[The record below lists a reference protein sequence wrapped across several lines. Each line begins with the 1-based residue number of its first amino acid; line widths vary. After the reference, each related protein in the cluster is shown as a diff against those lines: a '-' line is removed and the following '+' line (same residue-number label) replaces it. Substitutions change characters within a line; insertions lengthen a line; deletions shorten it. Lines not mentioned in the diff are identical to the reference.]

1 MIPITLT
8 ANSSYTLDLSTY
20 SAISDGTTTIATDS
34 ANVALGGFNSGNG
47 QNNPFGKGEGGSGS
61 GGEYVAFSG
70 SGYGAGGGGGPGG
83 STNVKIPSGGGGGF
97 NPNAYYGLATDTIPG
112 VPVNDMAYTGEG
124 ANVVGEGKPAVLF
137 LELTKQ

>member
-8 ANSSYTLDLSTY
+8 ANSSYTLDLGTN
-20 SAISDGTTTIATDS
+20 SAISDGTTSIAAT
-34 ANVALGGFNSGNG
+34 ANVALGGFNAGNG
-47 QNNPFGKGEGGSGS
+47 QNNPFGKGEGGSRS
-61 GGEYVAFSG
+61 GGPYIAFSG
-70 SGYGAGGGGGPGG
+70 SGYGAGGGGGPGSNG
-83 STNVKIPSGGGGGF
+83 TIPSGGGGGF

-124 ANVVGEGKPAVLF
+124 AHVVGEGKPAVLF